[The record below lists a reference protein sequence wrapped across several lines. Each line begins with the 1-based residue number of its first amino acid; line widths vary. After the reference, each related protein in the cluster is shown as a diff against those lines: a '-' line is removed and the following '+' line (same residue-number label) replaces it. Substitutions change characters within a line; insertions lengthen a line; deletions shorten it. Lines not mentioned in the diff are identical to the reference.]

1 MIQSISYES
10 ILLEDETGGMLI
22 RYTRLHSLKQNFLYK
37 QKNWKKKKKAIWDI
51 LVSFILK
58 LKYSQSS
65 RFWEDARE
73 EEEQLHSSD

>member
-1 MIQSISYES
+1 MKVFY
-10 ILLEDETGGMLI
+10 LRM
-22 RYTRLHSLKQNFLYK
+22 KQGVCSFDTPDSTHLNRIFFINK
-37 QKNWKKKKKAIWDI
+37 RIEKKKKKAIWDI